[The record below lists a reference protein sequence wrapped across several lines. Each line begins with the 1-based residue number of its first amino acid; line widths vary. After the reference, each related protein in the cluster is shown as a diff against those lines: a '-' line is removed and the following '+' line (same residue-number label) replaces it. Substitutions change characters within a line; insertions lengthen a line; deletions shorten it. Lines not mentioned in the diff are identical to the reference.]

1 MSNSGEWRVVSD
13 KYLKRKRAN
22 KRFRLYGLA
31 ALGFALLLLVLLLGS
46 IFWQGIS
53 GFQRAEITLTVP
65 SELPQTEQGG
75 TIDYQAA
82 VRAALQHHFPEVTT
96 KKERRDVNT
105 LLSIG
110 APYQL
115 RDALPL
121 VHPTEQGEARSGGES
136 EARGHSPITV
146 RIATTDAVTL
156 WLKGALSPEMIQ
168 TRFNPHQ
175 VEMLQKLKNKGLL
188 ALHFNGGFFSEG
200 DSREPELAGYAVGII
215 GSLWTI
221 LVCLGVALPLGVMTA
236 VYLEEFAPRHW
247 INDMIEVNINNL
259 AAVPSIVFGL
269 LGLAL
274 YLNILGL
281 PRGSA
286 LVGGLT
292 LALLVL
298 PVIIIATRAALRAVP
313 PSIRDAARGLGASE
327 LQVVMHHVVPLA
339 LPGMM
344 TGVILGVARA
354 LGETA
359 PLLMIGMVAFIADV
373 PTLPTDPAT
382 VMPVQIYLWASS
394 PEIGFVQKT
403 AAAIMVLLVML
414 LILNLTAVWLRNRFE
429 RRW

>member
-1 MSNSGEWRVVSD
+1 MTDMNQEF
-13 KYLKRKRAN
+13 YLKRKAAN
-22 KRFRLYGLA
+22 ARFRLYGLA
-31 ALGFALLLLVLLLGS
+31 ALGFALLLLVLLMGS
-46 IFWQGIS
+46 IFWQGIQ
-53 GFQRAEITLTVP
+53 GFQRAEITLSVP
-65 SELPQTEQGG
+65 SDNL
-75 TIDYQAA
+75 
-82 VRAALQHHFPEVTT
+82 
-96 KKERRDVNT
+96 
-105 LLSIG
+105 
-110 APYQL
+110 
-115 RDALPL
+115 
-121 VHPTEQGEARSGGES
+121 PTEQGEARSGGQRSVGGVPPAIDYQQIVRAALQQHFPEVNTKKERREVNTLLS
-136 EARGHSPITV
+136 MGAPFQLRDAGSGTV
-146 RIATTDAVTL
+146 QVATNDNVTL
-156 WLKGALSPEMIQ
+156 WLKGELTPEMQKIRFSENQ
-168 TRFNPHQ
+168 MAMLEELKQEGALALRFNWD
-175 VEMLQKLKNKGLL
+175 
-188 ALHFNGGFFSEG
+188 FFTTG

-236 VYLEEFAPRHW
+236 LYLEEFAPRHW

-274 YLNILGL
+274 YLSVLGL

-327 LQVVMHHVVPLA
+327 LQVVLHHVLPLA

-373 PTLPTDPAT
+373 PTLATDPAT

-403 AAAIMVLLVML
+403 AAAIMVLLVIL

>member
-1 MSNSGEWRVVSD
+1 MTNSDQLSVVSRQ
-13 KYLKRKRAN
+13 YLQRKRAN
-22 KRFRLYGLA
+22 TRFRLYGLA
-31 ALGFALLLLVLLLGS
+31 ALGLALALLVLLLGS
-46 IFWQGIS
+46 IFWQGIQ
-53 GFQRAEITLTVP
+53 GFQRAEITLEASAP
-65 SELPQTEQGG
+65 KNG
-75 TIDYQAA
+75 DYQKAI
-82 VRAALQHHFPEVTT
+82 RAALQGHFPEANT
-96 KKERRDVNT
+96 KKERRELNM
-105 LLSIG
+105 LLSMG
-110 APYQL
+110 APFQL
-115 RDALPL
+115 RDAD
-121 VHPTEQGEARSGGES
+121 SD
-136 EARGHSPITV
+136 TV
-146 RIATTDAVTL
+146 QVAANDNVTL
-156 WLKGALSPEMIQ
+156 WLKGELTPEMQKI
-168 TRFNPHQ
+168 RFSANQ
-175 VEMLQKLKNKGLL
+175 IAMLEKLKAKGLL
-188 ALHFNGGFFSEG
+188 QLNFNTDFFTAG

-221 LVCLGVALPLGVMTA
+221 FVCLGVALPLGVMTA
-236 VYLEEFAPRHW
+236 IYLEEFAPRHW
-247 INDMIEVNINNL
+247 FNELIEVNINNL

-274 YLNILGL
+274 YLSVLGL

-327 LQVVMHHVVPLA
+327 LQVVLHHVLPLA

-373 PTLPTDPAT
+373 PTLATDPAT

-403 AAAIMVLLVML
+403 AAAILVLLVIL
-414 LILNLTAVWLRNRFE
+414 LILNVSAVWLRNRFE